1 MFILRA
7 IGNFFVRIG
16 RWIKNTAWIQPL
28 LIVGGI
34 FGIIFSIPYITKW
47 VGSWFD
53 SDTDAEV
60 YYNKHKL
67 SLSKAEVHDSK
78 VDHLFDYLK
87 EGKDSSYASTFGDKF
102 YVTFVQ
108 EGCASC
114 EERYGGFETLQENW
128 GKGEFAGLDGNF
140 KLYTIFV
147 DDENDD
153 NEKLFKEVFERPEVM
168 NIFETAAAELQ
179 DKDNH
184 PYALNGSNSSSY
196 ATDLENLTNAD
207 EISTPTTFL
216 IDFTDKA
223 PAWTTDHGIREVL
236 FSFESTGGSD
246 DYARARTLRDA
257 WSNVES
263 VNNKFS
269 TAYKAN

>member
-47 VGSWFD
+47 VGTWFD

-60 YYNKHKL
+60 YYKKHKL

-102 YVTFVQ
+102 FVTFVQ
-108 EGCASC
+108 EGCSSC

-128 GKGEFAGLDGNF
+128 GKGEFAGLDGSF

-168 NIFETAAAELQ
+168 NIFETAAADLQ
-179 DKDNH
+179 VKDTH
-184 PYALNGSNSSSY
+184 PYALNCANSSSY
-196 ATDLENLTNAD
+196 GTDLENLTNAD

-216 IDFTDKA
+216 IDFTDNA
-223 PAWTTDHGIREVL
+223 PSWTTENGIREVL
-236 FSFESTGGSD
+236 FSFESTGGND
-246 DYARARTLRDA
+246 NYARARTLRNA
-257 WSNVES
+257 WSNNMS
-263 VNNKFS
+263 DVNNIFTPS
-269 TAYKAN
+269 YKA

>member
-47 VGSWFD
+47 VGTWFD

-60 YYNKHKL
+60 YYKKHKV
-67 SLSKAEVHDSK
+67 SLDKAEDHNSK
-78 VDHLFDYLK
+78 VDHLFDYLRDGK
-87 EGKDSSYASTFGDKF
+87 ESSHASEFGDKF
-102 YVTFVQ
+102 FVTFVQ
-108 EGCASC
+108 EGCSAC

-128 GKGEFAGLDGNF
+128 GKGEFDNVDGKF
-140 KLYTIFV
+140 KLYTVYV

-153 NEKLFKEVFERPEVM
+153 NEKLFKEVFERPDVM
-168 NIFETAAAELQ
+168 SIFETAAADLQ
-179 DKDNH
+179 DKDLH
-184 PYALNGSNSSSY
+184 PYALNGANSSSY

-223 PAWTTDHGIREVL
+223 PAWTTENGIREVL

-246 DYARARTLRDA
+246 NYARARTLRDA
-257 WSNVES
+257 WTNES
-263 VNNKFS
+263 SQNNKFCAEYRS
-269 TAYKAN
+269 